1 MKRQRSRPSATEI
14 LRYDVDMLAG
24 AEEIASRFAV
34 HFRGLAAPTP
44 NDALDEEYCNDPGGS
59 PCLTVYTNDPISC
72 LYSASVWPIFYVSLH
87 DSKQHEYLPKLD
99 PLPQV
104 MASVFVFANALWG
117 CCSWNLA
124 LHMSVLSF
132 MTSILSLC
140 TGKRVALWA
149 CTWMFTCRLL

>member
-72 LYSASVWPIFYVSLH
+72 LYSASV
-87 DSKQHEYLPKLD
+87 
-99 PLPQV
+99 
-104 MASVFVFANALWG
+104 
-117 CCSWNLA
+117 
-124 LHMSVLSF
+124 
-132 MTSILSLC
+132 
-140 TGKRVALWA
+140 
-149 CTWMFTCRLL
+149 